1 MCLRSGF
8 FSMDLL
14 SVVVVGFVRSHYS
27 RTLVQIQCVS
37 RRVCIDSKLC
47 LSSTMFTVRRI
58 MNSILFLKI
67 QLPLDNSFGHEKT
80 EPTTEKKCIRWNLVR
95 FHFELHLFA
104 SSVRLA
110 KKKKKNEMIIRMFAQ
125 PILAP
130 LWHTLS
136 RKRVRKKK
144 SIGKIFSPKTNK
156 PMKYSNFSVF
166 HWHFIANRFNFQ
178 THRFTAN
185 ANKSTHSMY
194 RCAYIF
200 SSACDAHYSSQ
211 Y

>member
-110 KKKKKNEMIIRMFAQ
+110 KKKKKKRNDNKNVCTAYTRSS
-125 PILAP
+125 LTY
-130 LWHTLS
+130 TLPEACA
-136 RKRVRKKK
+136 KKK
-144 SIGKIFSPKTNK
+144 VNRKNIFPENKQTDEIFEFFRISLAFYCKSIQLSDP
-156 PMKYSNFSVF
+156 SF
-166 HWHFIANRFNFQ
+166 HCQ
-178 THRFTAN
+178 C
-185 ANKSTHSMY
+185 K
-194 RCAYIF
+194 
-200 SSACDAHYSSQ
+200 
-211 Y
+211 